1 MQANGLHKYDVAGTT
16 VIHDMDRN
24 EAIAE
29 LTSVLVL
36 PVGSEVELVNPNIN
50 ATVVRVRLLAAPT
63 ANDPVTVCL
72 DVKVPT
78 QSD

>member
-1 MQANGLHKYDVAGTT
+1 MQADGFSKYDVAGTT
-16 VIHDMDRN
+16 VIHDVDRDQ
-24 EAIAE
+24 AIAE

-63 ANDPVTVCL
+63 PDATVTVCL
-72 DVKVPT
+72 DVKLPPH
-78 QSD
+78 